1 MPHITLRLTQD
12 LIADEAKKALAGAT
26 MMPAGGRQQT
36 QQTQQVPPGGR
47 QQHQTRQER
56 NPDKR
61 NSPVPL
67 TNVTIFIV

>member
-26 MMPAGGRQQT
+26 MMPAGGR